1 MSDLLFVALGLGV
14 GVAVGLTGVGG
25 GSFLTP
31 FLIIVLR
38 FHPAVAVASSLVF
51 TLVTRAVGSIQHMR
65 QRTVDYSVVL
75 QLAAG
80 SVPAAIAASL
90 LLAHF
95 VVKGS
100 ASDPIRAELV
110 QLCLLVA
117 ACVLTYRL
125 LVPARP
131 GRGTDNPI
139 SLTLLGALVGAM
151 VALSSVGSG
160 SVAVAGLVGLTSL
173 PIARV
178 VGSDMV
184 HALILAAVAAPLALL
199 QASIDFQAVVLLLA
213 GSLPGVFV
221 GSRLAVLVPER
232 FTRLTVTLAVWALA
246 LKVG

>member
-1 MSDLLFVALGLGV
+1 MSDLLFVVLGLGV
-14 GVAVGLTGVGG
+14 GVAIGLTGVGG

-65 QRTVDYSVVL
+65 QRTVDYNVVR
-75 QLAAG
+75 QLAVG
-80 SVPAAIAASL
+80 SVPVAVAASL
-90 LLAHF
+90 VLARL
-95 VVKGS
+95 VGKGA

-131 GRGTDNPI
+131 GRGTDNPV
-139 SLTLLGALVGAM
+139 SLTLLGALVG
-151 VALSSVGSG
+151 G
-160 SVAVAGLVGLTSL
+160 
-173 PIARV
+173 
-178 VGSDMV
+178 DMV

-199 QASIDFQAVVLLLA
+199 QTNIDFQAVALLLV
-213 GSLPGVFV
+213 GSLPGVFI
-221 GSRLAVLVPER
+221 GSRLAVLIPER
-232 FTRLTVTLAVWALA
+232 FTRLTVTVAVWALA